1 MKFTLSW
8 LKEHL
13 DTQATLDD
21 IVSALTRIGLEV
33 ESVDNPAAKLAVFKI
48 AHVIEAV
55 PHPNADKLRVCKV
68 DTGSEIVQVVCGA
81 PNARTGM
88 KAVLGRPGDYVP
100 GIDVT
105 LKEAEIR
112 GVKSQGMMCSAREL
126 ELGEDHDGILD
137 LPADAPVGAAYADYA
152 GLNDPVI
159 DVAITPNR
167 QDCMGVAG
175 IARDLAAAG
184 LGKLITKHYANVQS
198 HGAQAIP
205 IKIVDEDGCPAF
217 VARLVKG
224 VKNGPSPDWLQ
235 RKLVAVGQRS
245 ISALVD
251 VTNYLSLDRGRPLHV
266 YDVGKLAGGITV
278 RRGCT
283 GEKFTALNDK
293 DYAVD
298 DSMTCITDDSGVL
311 GLGGIIGGVSTGC
324 DENTMDVLIE
334 CAFFDPATIGATG
347 RATGLTT
354 DARQRFE
361 RGVDPGFML
370 QAVDM
375 ATTLIQEFCGGTAS
389 DVSVT
394 GKIPEPSKIVAFRT
408 ARVATLGGLDVPPA
422 EQKAILER
430 LGFGVNEATT
440 PWAVRV
446 PSWRRDV
453 DGEADIVEEIIRM
466 AGLDNVPAMALPRLN
481 DVAKPTSTPLQLR
494 TRKSRRQAAAR
505 GFHETITWAFVSPA
519 EAGPF
524 GAAWQLENPIST
536 DLAIM
541 RTSLLPGLVSAARRN
556 LDRGQATARL
566 FETGRRYLA
575 AADGFERETLALIGA
590 GEKTA
595 KHWQAGKASSFDV
608 WDAKAEAFALLEA
621 AGAPVDKVQV
631 SADAP
636 GWYHPGRSG
645 QIKMGPKNI
654 LAQFGEIHPRT
665 LKLFDVAGPVMAVEI
680 FLDAIPL
687 PKSSSK
693 RARAVYAPS
702 DLQPVSRDF
711 AFVMDAATDV
721 APLLS
726 AVRGADKELIASVDV
741 FDVFAG
747 KNMEPGQKSV
757 ALAVTLQPKKTA
769 FTSEQIDAVAAK
781 IIAAAKKSVG
791 AKLRG

>member
-8 LKEHL
+8 LKQHL
-13 DTQATLDD
+13 DTQATLED

-33 ESVDNPAAKLAVFKI
+33 ESVDNPAAKLGAFKI
-48 AHVIEAV
+48 AHVIEAL

-184 LGKLITKHYANVQS
+184 VGKLITRQFPHVQG
-198 HGAQAIP
+198 HGGQSVA
-205 IKIVDEDGCPAF
+205 IKIIDAAGCPAF

-235 RKLVAVGQRS
+235 RKLKAVGQRS

-266 YDVGKLAGGITV
+266 YDVGKLTGGITV
-278 RRGCT
+278 RRGVS

-298 DSMTCITDDSGVL
+298 DSMTCITDDSGVV

-324 DENTMDVLIE
+324 DENTTDVLIE

-361 RGVDPGFML
+361 RGVDPGFMM

-375 ATTLIQEFCGGTAS
+375 ATTLVQEFCGGTAS
-389 DVSVT
+389 DISVT

-430 LGFGVNEATT
+430 LGFGVNEATN

-446 PSWRRDV
+446 PTWRRDI
-453 DGEADIVEEIIRM
+453 DGEADIVEEIIRIF
-466 AGLDNVPAMALPRLN
+466 GLDSVPAVALIRPS
-481 DVAKPTSTPLQLR
+481 DVAKPTATPMQLR
-494 TRKSRRQAAAR
+494 TRKTRRIAAAR
-505 GFHETITWAFVSPA
+505 GFNESITWAFISPA
-519 EAGPF
+519 EADLF
-524 GAAWQLENPIST
+524 GSAWKLENPIST

-541 RTSLLPGLVSAARRN
+541 RTSLLPGLLSAARRN
-556 LDRGQATARL
+556 LDRGQTSVRL
-566 FETGRRYLA
+566 FETGKRYLDQ
-575 AADGFERETLALIGA
+575 ADGFERDTLALVGA
-590 GEKTA
+590 GDKA
-595 KHWQAGKASSFDV
+595 ARHWQSGKSQNFDV
-608 WDAKAEAFALLEA
+608 WDAKAEALALLDA
-621 AGAPVDKVQV
+621 AGAPVEKVQIT
-631 SADAP
+631 ADAP
-636 GWYHPGRSG
+636 AWYHPGRSG
-645 QIKMGPKNI
+645 QIKLGPKTV
-654 LAQFGEIHPRT
+654 LAQFGELHPRT
-665 LKLFDVAGPVMAVEI
+665 CKAFDVSGVVIGVEI
-680 FLDAIPL
+680 FLDAISA
-687 PKSSSK
+687 PKATGK

-711 AFVMDAATDV
+711 AFVVSSDTDV
-721 APLLS
+721 APLLN
-726 AVRGADKELIASVDV
+726 AARGADKEYITAVDV

-747 KNMEPGQKSV
+747 NNMDPGQKSV
-757 ALAVTLQPKKTA
+757 ALAVTLQPRNAA
-769 FTSEQIDAVAAK
+769 FTAEQIEAISAK
-781 IIAAAKKSVG
+781 IIQAAQKAVG
-791 AKLRG
+791 AKLR

>member
-13 DTQATLDD
+13 DTSATLDE
-21 IVSALTRIGLEV
+21 IVAALTRVGLEV
-33 ESVDNPAAKLAVFKI
+33 ESVDNPAAKLGAFKI
-48 AHVIEAV
+48 AHVIDAV
-55 PHPNADKLRVCKV
+55 PHPNADKLRVCTV
-68 DTGSEIVQVVCGA
+68 DTGSGIVQVVCGA
-81 PNARTGM
+81 PNARQGM

-126 ELGEDHDGILD
+126 ELGEDHHGILD
-137 LPADAPVGAAYADYA
+137 LPADAPIGAIYADYA

-184 LGKLITKHYANVQS
+184 LGKLITKQFGSVQG
-198 HGAQAIP
+198 HGAQSVPVTI
-205 IKIVDEDGCPAF
+205 EDTEGCPAF
-217 VARLVKG
+217 VARLVKA
-224 VKNGPSPDWLQ
+224 VKNGPSPAWLQ
-235 RKLVAVGQRS
+235 RQLKAVGQRP

-266 YDVGKLAGGITV
+266 YDVAKLKAGIIV
-278 RRGCT
+278 RRGIA

-298 DSMTCITDDSGVL
+298 SHMTCITDSSGVL
-311 GLGGIIGGVSTGC
+311 GLGGIIGGTSTGC
-324 DENTMDVLIE
+324 DENTTDVLIE

-370 QAVDM
+370 QAVEM
-375 ATTLIQEFCGGTAS
+375 ATSLIQEFCGGTAS
-389 DVSVT
+389 DISVA
-394 GKIPEPSKIVAFRT
+394 GKIPEPSKIVPFRP
-408 ARVATLGGLDVPPA
+408 ARVATLGGLEVPTA

-466 AGLDNVPAMALPRLN
+466 AGLDTVPAMALPRLS
-481 DVAKPTSTPLQLR
+481 DVAKPTATPMQLR
-494 TRKSRRQAAAR
+494 TRKIRRQAASR
-505 GFHETITWAFVSPA
+505 GFHETITWAFVSPTEA
-519 EAGPF
+519 EPF
-524 GAAWQLENPIST
+524 GSAWALENPIST

-541 RTSLLPGLVSAARRN
+541 RTSLLPGLLSAARRN
-556 LDRGQATARL
+556 LDRGQTTARL
-566 FETGRRYLA
+566 FETGRRYLS
-575 AADGFERETLALIGA
+575 AADGFERDALALIGA
-590 GEKTA
+590 GEKSA
-595 KHWQAGKASSFDV
+595 KHWQFGKVTTFDV
-608 WDAKAEAFALLEA
+608 WDAKTEALALLEA
-621 AGAPVDKVQV
+621 AGASIDKVQI

-680 FLDAIPL
+680 FLDAIPV
-687 PKSSSK
+687 PKATGK
-693 RARAVYAPS
+693 RARAIYAPS

-711 AFVMDAATDV
+711 AFVMDAAKDV
-721 APLLS
+721 APLLN
-726 AVRGADKELIASVDV
+726 AVRGADKDLITAVDV

-757 ALAVTLQPKKTA
+757 ALTVQLQPKKALITQ
-769 FTSEQIDAVAAK
+769 EIDAVSAK
-781 IIAAAKKSVG
+781 IIAAAEKSVG